1 MTPLFFA
8 WALGEGIIFWR
19 WGKAGAPPT
28 PGVLAMSTGLF
39 LGLAVLAEYRPARPA
54 VTAFAFAVDL
64 AILLQVVGK
73 GPQQVTGWPPAYI
86 DNPGVILPPGAG
98 GSSAAAAGSGSAA
111 ASGTGGQASPTTGFT
126 GSQVKP
132 FG

>member
-1 MTPLFFA
+1 MA
-8 WALGEGIIFWR
+8 WAIGEGIIFWR

-28 PGVLAMSTGLF
+28 PGVLAMSSGLF

-73 GPQQVTGWPPAYI
+73 GPQAVTGWPPPMI
-86 DNPGVILPPGAG
+86 DDPTALLPPGGTSKPASTAG
-98 GSSAAAAGSGSAA
+98 G
-111 ASGTGGQASPTTGFT
+111 
-126 GSQVKP
+126 
-132 FG
+132 